1 MEEIIDNDI
10 NNNNLESVEFSNI
23 TKECP
28 YCNIILSSKEYND
41 HILCHKIDQNENG
54 NLSNNINGFGLKQI
68 NDNYMNNNNNE
79 NNKETKC
86 SNVFSG
92 LFQKI
97 DNLINQKKNNSEN
110 KEINTN
116 DNNINNQSNCNKF
129 SLSSL
134 FNRNNESDSDSYSEE
149 EKIGDKFKPIFEK
162 VTNFFK
168 RRDDDGSGSSDDESS
183 PALLRRIPFF
193 RRRSNSEDNIDNN
206 INEEDYSEDLLSDE
220 FSNKDESKE
229 LLKYIPTSVVN
240 KERKASD
247 SNYRCIIC
255 LSEFQVG
262 EKESTL
268 PCLHIFH
275 STCIET
281 WINNKQWCPICK
293 YDISLKSLLSKNN
306 Y

>member
-10 NNNNLESVEFSNI
+10 NNNKSENEILSNI

-41 HILCHKIDQNENG
+41 HILCHEIDQNENG
-54 NLSNNINGFGLKQI
+54 NLSNNINGFGLKK
-68 NDNYMNNNNNE
+68 MNNN
-79 NNKETKC
+79 TKS

-97 DNLINQKKNNSEN
+97 DNLIKHKNNDNNEN
-110 KEINTN
+110 KEINN
-116 DNNINNQSNCNKF
+116 DNNINNQNNNNKF

-134 FNRNNESDSDSYSEE
+134 FNRNNDSESDSDSYSDE

-162 VTNFFK
+162 VANFFK
-168 RRDDDGSGSSDDESS
+168 RRDDNDSGSSDDESPS
-183 PALLRRIPFF
+183 ILRRIPFF
-193 RRRSNSEDNIDNN
+193 RRRSNSENNIDYNN
-206 INEEDYSEDLLSDE
+206 NEEDNSDDLLNDE
-220 FSNKDESKE
+220 LFNKNESKE
-229 LLKYIPTSVVN
+229 LLKYIPTSVVS
-240 KERKASD
+240 KEKKPSD
-247 SNYRCIIC
+247 NNSRCIIC

-275 STCIET
+275 SSCIET

>member
-10 NNNNLESVEFSNI
+10 NNNKSENEILSNI

-41 HILCHKIDQNENG
+41 HILCHEIDQNENG
-54 NLSNNINGFGLKQI
+54 NLSNNINGFGLKKI
-68 NDNYMNNNNNE
+68 NNN
-79 NNKETKC
+79 TKS

-97 DNLINQKKNNSEN
+97 DNLIKHKNNDNNEN
-110 KEINTN
+110 KEINN
-116 DNNINNQSNCNKF
+116 DNNINNQNNNNKF

-134 FNRNNESDSDSYSEE
+134 FNRNNDSESDSDSYSDE

-162 VTNFFK
+162 VANFFK
-168 RRDDDGSGSSDDESS
+168 RRDDNDSGSSDDESPS
-183 PALLRRIPFF
+183 ILRRIPFF
-193 RRRSNSEDNIDNN
+193 RRRSNSEDNIDYNN
-206 INEEDYSEDLLSDE
+206 NEEDNSDDLLNDE
-220 FSNKDESKE
+220 LFNKNESKE
-229 LLKYIPTSVVN
+229 LLKYIPTSVVS
-240 KERKASD
+240 KEKKPSD
-247 SNYRCIIC
+247 NNSRCIIC

-275 STCIET
+275 SSCIET

>member
-10 NNNNLESVEFSNI
+10 NNNKSENEILSNI

-41 HILCHKIDQNENG
+41 HILCHEIDQNENG
-54 NLSNNINGFGLKQI
+54 NLSNNINGFGLKK
-68 NDNYMNNNNNE
+68 MNNN
-79 NNKETKC
+79 TKS

-97 DNLINQKKNNSEN
+97 DNLIKHKNNDNNEN
-110 KEINTN
+110 KEINN
-116 DNNINNQSNCNKF
+116 DNNINNQNNNNKF

-134 FNRNNESDSDSYSEE
+134 FNRNNDSESDSDSYSDE
-149 EKIGDKFKPIFEK
+149 EKIGDKFKPIIEK

-168 RRDDDGSGSSDDESS
+168 KRDDNDSGSSDDESPS
-183 PALLRRIPFF
+183 ILRRIPFF
-193 RRRSNSEDNIDNN
+193 RRRSNSEDNIDYNN
-206 INEEDYSEDLLSDE
+206 NEEDNSDDLLNDE
-220 FSNKDESKE
+220 LFNKNESKE
-229 LLKYIPTSVVN
+229 LLKYIPTSVVS
-240 KERKASD
+240 KEKKPSD
-247 SNYRCIIC
+247 NNSRCIIC

-275 STCIET
+275 SSCIET

>member
-10 NNNNLESVEFSNI
+10 NNNKSENEILSNI

-41 HILCHKIDQNENG
+41 HILCHEIDQNENG
-54 NLSNNINGFGLKQI
+54 NLSNNINGFGLKK
-68 NDNYMNNNNNE
+68 MNNN
-79 NNKETKC
+79 TKS

-97 DNLINQKKNNSEN
+97 DNLIKHKNNDNNEN
-110 KEINTN
+110 KEINN
-116 DNNINNQSNCNKF
+116 DNNINNQNNNNKF

-134 FNRNNESDSDSYSEE
+134 FNRNNDSESDSDSYSDE

-162 VTNFFK
+162 VANFFK
-168 RRDDDGSGSSDDESS
+168 RRDDNDSGSSDGESPS
-183 PALLRRIPFF
+183 ILRRIPFF
-193 RRRSNSEDNIDNN
+193 RRRSNSEDNIDYNN
-206 INEEDYSEDLLSDE
+206 NEEDNSDDLLNDE
-220 FSNKDESKE
+220 LFNKNESKE
-229 LLKYIPTSVVN
+229 LLKYIPTSVVS
-240 KERKASD
+240 KEKKPSD
-247 SNYRCIIC
+247 NNSRCIIC

-275 STCIET
+275 SSCIET

>member
-1 MEEIIDNDI
+1 MEEIMDNDI
-10 NNNNLESVEFSNI
+10 NNNKLENEILLNI

-41 HILCHKIDQNENG
+41 HILCHEIDQNENG
-54 NLSNNINGFGLKQI
+54 NLSNNINGFGLKK
-68 NDNYMNNNNNE
+68 MNNNYE
-79 NNKETKC
+79 TNKETKS

-92 LFQKI
+92 FLQKI
-97 DNLINQKKNNSEN
+97 DNLIKNKNNDNEN
-110 KEINTN
+110 KEINC
-116 DNNINNQSNCNKF
+116 DNNINNQNNCNKF

-134 FNRNNESDSDSYSEE
+134 FNRNNDSDSDSYSDE
-149 EKIGDKFKPIFEK
+149 EKIGDKFKPIFDK
-162 VTNFFK
+162 VANFFK
-168 RRDDDGSGSSDDESS
+168 RRDDNDSGSSDNES
-183 PALLRRIPFF
+183 PTLLRGIPFF
-193 RRRSNSEDNIDNN
+193 RRRSNSEDNIDYNN
-206 INEEDYSEDLLSDE
+206 NEEDNSDDLLNDE
-220 FSNKDESKE
+220 LFNKNESKE
-229 LLKYIPTSVVN
+229 LLKYIPTSVVS
-240 KERKASD
+240 KEKKPSD

-262 EKESTL
+262 EKESIL

-275 STCIET
+275 SACIET

>member
-10 NNNNLESVEFSNI
+10 NNNKSENEILSNI

-41 HILCHKIDQNENG
+41 HILCHEIDQNENG
-54 NLSNNINGFGLKQI
+54 NLSNNINGFGLKKI
-68 NDNYMNNNNNE
+68 NNN
-79 NNKETKC
+79 TKS

-97 DNLINQKKNNSEN
+97 DNLIKHKNNDNNEN
-110 KEINTN
+110 KEINN
-116 DNNINNQSNCNKF
+116 DNNINNQNNNNKF

-134 FNRNNESDSDSYSEE
+134 FNRNNDSESDSDSYSDE

-162 VTNFFK
+162 VANFFK
-168 RRDDDGSGSSDDESS
+168 RRDDNDSGSSDDESPS
-183 PALLRRIPFF
+183 ILRRIPFF
-193 RRRSNSEDNIDNN
+193 RRRSNSEDNIEYNN
-206 INEEDYSEDLLSDE
+206 NEEDNSDDLLNDE
-220 FSNKDESKE
+220 LFNKNESKE
-229 LLKYIPTSVVN
+229 LLKYIPTSVVS
-240 KERKASD
+240 KEKKPSD
-247 SNYRCIIC
+247 NNSRCIIC

-275 STCIET
+275 SSCIET

>member
-10 NNNNLESVEFSNI
+10 NNNNLENETFSNI

-41 HILCHKIDQNENG
+41 HILCHEIDQNENG

-68 NDNYMNNNNNE
+68 NDNYNFE
-79 NNKETKC
+79 SNKETKS
-86 SNVFSG
+86 SNVFRG

-97 DNLINQKKNNSEN
+97 DNFIKQKNNNSEN
-110 KEINTN
+110 KEINN
-116 DNNINNQSNCNKF
+116 DNNINNQNNCNKF

-134 FNRNNESDSDSYSEE
+134 FNRNNNSDSDSNSYSDE

-168 RRDDDGSGSSDDESS
+168 RRDDDDSRSSDDESS
-183 PALLRRIPFF
+183 PTFLRRIPFF
-193 RRRSNSEDNIDNN
+193 RRRSNSEENVSIN
-206 INEEDYSEDLLSDE
+206 INEEDNSDDLLNDDL
-220 FSNKDESKE
+220 FNKDESKE
-229 LLKYIPTSVVN
+229 LLKYIPTSVIN
-240 KERKASD
+240 KERKPSD
-247 SNYRCIIC
+247 SNNRCIIC

-262 EKESTL
+262 EKESIL

-275 STCIET
+275 SSCIET

-293 YDISLKSLLSKNN
+293 YDISLNSLLSKNN